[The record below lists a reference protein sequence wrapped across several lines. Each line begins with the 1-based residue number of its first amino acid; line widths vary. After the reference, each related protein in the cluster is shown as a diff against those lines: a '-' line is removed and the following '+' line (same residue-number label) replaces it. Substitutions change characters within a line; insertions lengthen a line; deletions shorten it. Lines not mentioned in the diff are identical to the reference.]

1 MIISPNAQK
10 APKGE
15 QLMYSGCINK
25 GTLKQQ
31 TKTEKVTE
39 EKEAG
44 TQIPKSKLQ
53 KRTSNKRAQ
62 DDIMKYIFQSRI
74 MLWSKGLSLQSFRY
88 SIINNLRGY
97 KSNFSGLESCKLF
110 LTR

>member
-1 MIISPNAQK
+1 MIISHNAQK

-74 MLWSKGLSLQSFRY
+74 MLWSKDLSLQSFRY

-97 KSNFSGLESCKLF
+97 KSTFSGLESCKLF